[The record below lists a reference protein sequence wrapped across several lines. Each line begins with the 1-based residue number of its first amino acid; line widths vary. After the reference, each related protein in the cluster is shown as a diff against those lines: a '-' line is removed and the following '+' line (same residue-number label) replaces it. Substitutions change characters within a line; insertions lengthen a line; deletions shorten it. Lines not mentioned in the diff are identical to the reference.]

1 MRGQLMAPRN
11 LLRKKEALLSLLA
24 GDENTRSPIWPS
36 LLAFNVQYYFLSL
49 ADPRTALR
57 AWRRRRTSLR
67 DTANAGA

>member
-1 MRGQLMAPRN
+1 MAPRN
-11 LLRKKEALLSLLA
+11 VLRVREALLSLLA
-24 GDENTRSPIWPS
+24 FKV
-36 LLAFNVQYYFLSL
+36 LYYFLSL